1 MFVKKSG
8 CNHLRSGRATSGSE
22 PPKLLT
28 ERKET
33 DGEEKKIELS
43 FHTSGSERKKEK
55 RFHCCSTD
63 SNTNIIRQ

>member
-33 DGEEKKIELS
+33 DGEEKKKNYHFTGAVQNEKKRK
-43 FHTSGSERKKEK
+43 GSLL
-55 RFHCCSTD
+55 F
-63 SNTNIIRQ
+63 N

>member
-1 MFVKKSG
+1 MRPPPRINTEIESLNTNTNTCTQGAGLFVKKSG

-33 DGEEKKIELS
+33 DGEEKK
-43 FHTSGSERKKEK
+43 
-55 RFHCCSTD
+55 
-63 SNTNIIRQ
+63 